1 MEISGFHTTR
11 QWRKIILLSLLPLLC
26 IKRGSRGTEAVKLS
40 AKLLSGLTL
49 IALIAVAVI
58 GLSNSASA
66 AVDGKVYVTNKASDL
81 TTEAG
86 NPTAATTGRSPPR

>member
-1 MEISGFHTTR
+1 
-11 QWRKIILLSLLPLLC
+11 
-26 IKRGSRGTEAVKLS
+26 VKLS

-66 AVDGKVYVTNKASDL
+66 AVDGKVYVTNGASKL

-86 NPTAATTGRSPPR
+86 NPTAATTGGTARVTAATVYGTYD